1 MEDMRITYN
10 SVILYIIIFNTVL
23 GMLFGIFLFLVVF
36 ILQKRTF
43 VFYGFVLSIVL
54 EVLTGV
60 LLSFPVALLFVWL
73 ILRTPQ
79 TEIVPAVDS
88 TPASADPSVNT

>member
-23 GMLFGIFLFLVVF
+23 GMLFGFFPLLVGF
-36 ILQKRTF
+36 KLQNRTYA
-43 VFYGFVLSIVL
+43 FYGFVLSIVL
-54 EVLTGV
+54 GALTGV

-79 TEIVPAVDS
+79 TESVPAVDS